1 MNTTIILFTIFI
13 VLFLLH
19 VPIGISLGIASIISL
34 YLIGDFNMFMIAQ
47 RMFTG
52 MDHTTLMAIP
62 GFVFAGI
69 IMGQGGISSALIRFM
84 RAWLG
89 HIRGGLS
96 IIAILACTVFAAI
109 SGSSPAT
116 AAAVGGIMIPAM
128 VASGYD
134 KKYSMGA
141 VAAGGTIG
149 ILIPPS
155 ITFVLIGTTAEQS
168 IARLFTA
175 GIIPGLLLSLVFI
188 FVAVIYAVKKNY
200 GGEERSNWEEKKN
213 ATIHAI
219 PAMLLPVLIITAI
232 YSGVATP
239 TEVSFLSV
247 VYAIIAGKFVYKELN
262 FKNFRTMVS
271 DSIATTSMIFLIIA
285 NAMTFALFLA
295 SEQIPQQV
303 VNWVVSQ
310 GVSTVAFWVFCF
322 FLFIVLGTFLEAV
335 AIVLITLPVLL
346 PVIKVL
352 GIDITHFAV
361 FMVMMIEM
369 AMITPP
375 VGLNLFVVAGTNNA
389 TLEEVLRGVIPF
401 MLAML
406 VAILLVVLI
415 PQIALFLPNTMG
427 N

>member
-1 MNTTIILFTIFI
+1 MNTAILFTIFI
-13 VLFLLH
+13 ILFLLH
-19 VPIGISLGIASIISL
+19 IPIGISLGIASITAL

-62 GFVFAGI
+62 GFVFAGV
-69 IMGQGGISSALIRFM
+69 IMGGGGISKALIRFM
-84 RAWLG
+84 RAWIG

-96 IIAILACTVFAAI
+96 IIVILACMVFAAI

-128 VASGYD
+128 IAGGYD

-175 GIIPGLLLSLVFI
+175 GILPGLLLTLIFI
-188 FVAVIYAVKKNY
+188 FVAVIYAVKNNY
-200 GGEERSNWEEKKN
+200 GGEPKANWQERRK

-219 PAMLLPVLIITAI
+219 PALLLPVVILTSI
-232 YSGVATP
+232 YAGVATP

-247 VYAIIAGKFVYKELN
+247 AYAIIVGRFVYKEITLQS
-262 FKNFRTMVS
+262 FREMVN

-295 SEQIPQQV
+295 NEQIPQQV
-303 VNWVVSQ
+303 VTWVVSHDIGQ
-310 GVSTVAFWVFCF
+310 PIFWVFCF
-322 FLFIVLGTFLEAV
+322 FLFLVLGTFLEAV

-346 PVIKVL
+346 PVIDTL
-352 GIDITHFAV
+352 GVDITHFAV
-361 FMVMMIEM
+361 FMVMMMEM

-389 TLEEVLRGVIPF
+389 SLESVVRGVFPF

-406 VAILLVVLI
+406 FAILLVILF
-415 PQIALFLPNTMG
+415 PQIALFLPNSMH
-427 N
+427 